1 VTERLEPE
9 RVDQEAVE
17 ADLESEAQAQGGQA
31 AEVQVAWAQDRADQA
46 VGVQV
51 VLDRDRADQAAGVQV
66 VLDRDRAGQ
75 VAEVRVVSVQDRA
88 DRVAAERKRPAPG
101 LELAAAMAA
110 RVLFRV
116 WSPVL
121 RVEALVGAANRQKKS
136 FSEFSE
142 R

>member
-31 AEVQVAWAQDRADQA
+31 AEVQLVSVQDRAAD
-46 VGVQV
+46 QV
-51 VLDRDRADQAAGVQV
+51 VEVQAW
-66 VLDRDRAGQ
+66 DRDRAGQ
-75 VAEVRVVSVQDRA
+75 VAEVRVVWVQDRA
-88 DRVAAERKRPAPG
+88 AADQTAGRKRPAPG
-101 LELAAAMAA
+101 LELAATMAA

-116 WSPVL
+116 WSQVSRL
-121 RVEALVGAANRQKKS
+121 EALVGAANRQKKS
-136 FSEFSE
+136 FSEFSG

>member
-1 VTERLEPE
+1 
-9 RVDQEAVE
+9 VE
-17 ADLESEAQAQGGQA
+17 E
-31 AEVQVAWAQDRADQA
+31 
-46 VGVQV
+46 VQV
-51 VLDRDRADQAAGVQV
+51 VL
-66 VLDRDRAGQ
+66 
-75 VAEVRVVSVQDRA
+75 VQDRA
-88 DRVAAERKRPAPG
+88 DRVPADQAAGRKRPAPG
-101 LELAAAMAA
+101 PELAATTAA

>member
-51 VLDRDRADQAAGVQV
+51 VLDRDRA
-66 VLDRDRAGQ
+66 GQ

-101 LELAAAMAA
+101 LELAATMAA